1 MRTFPACLLMVS
13 LVGTMAN
20 AQNYS
25 GTFATRIDAGGT
37 ITLMLTQDAS
47 GQVTGT
53 LASDGVSYTLNGL
66 LEEGSILGTVT
77 AGNTGLY
84 FAAEFDAGDLHLTLF
99 EAGANNEPNYGTGQT
114 IVFSRSG
121 GPEVQPSNEVELIQP
136 KPSNPS
142 AAVTGGDVATALPVA
157 FGLPRVLAMNAYLS
171 RALVV
176 EAVYQATAL
185 SGAGM
190 MGQVTNT
197 GTLTAVYGGG
207 FQYSPQPSDRL
218 VVNLGTQQLHEF
230 VVRQAQGN
238 MQARTATEWVMGPH
252 VLQYLHRLPG
262 QAEGEMSAQFNGSQF
277 QVQVRGWYMQSGTRY
292 DLNLRAIGQTSGS
305 SGYDGQDSQTQ
316 YDLNGTIGGGGIEV
330 EVHERHSSS
339 MASAT
344 SLRLLPSQRGS
355 ASRFNAVINNVLRV
369 GGDEYRFQN
378 VQVQT
383 DQRTRG
389 TATGQAGLTM
399 LDGFVLLSGQPFGR
413 AILQAGRAYLQ
424 TPSGVIPLDMPIA
437 GGSGR

>member
-1 MRTFPACLLMVS
+1 MRAFASCLTVILLFAAPVD
-13 LVGTMAN
+13 

-25 GTFATRIDAGGT
+25 GTFNARNDAGGVV
-37 ITLMLTQDAS
+37 TLVLTQDMA

-53 LASDGVSYTLNGL
+53 LASDGVSYVLNGV
-66 LEEGSILGTVT
+66 LEEGSVLGTVT
-77 AGNTGLY
+77 AEQMGLY

-99 EAGANNEPNYGTGQT
+99 EAGANNEPNYDTGQT
-114 IVFSRSG
+114 IVFARAVAAERKPSSG
-121 GPEVQPSNEVELIQP
+121 PPAKPP
-136 KPSNPS
+136 KPSGRS
-142 AAVTGGDVATALPVA
+142 TTTVGGDVSTGLVIA
-157 FGLPRVLAMNAYLS
+157 FGLPRIVAMNAYLS

-197 GTLTAVYGGG
+197 GTLSPGYGGG
-207 FQYSPQPSDRL
+207 FQYSPQPADRL
-218 VVNLGTQQLHEF
+218 IVNLGPQEAHEF
-230 VVRQAQGN
+230 IIRQAQGN
-238 MQARTATEWVMGPH
+238 IQARTAAEWVMSPH
-252 VLQYLHRLPG
+252 VLQYSHRLQS
-262 QAEGEMSAQFNGSQF
+262 QAEAEMSAQFNGTQF
-277 QVQVRGWYMQSGTRY
+277 QVQVQGWYMQSGTRY
-292 DLNLRAIGQTSGS
+292 DLNLSATGHTSGS
-305 SGYDGQDSQTQ
+305 SGYDGQDAQTQ
-316 YDLNGTIGGGGIEV
+316 YDLTGSISGGGFEV
-330 EVHERHSSS
+330 EVHERHTSS

-355 ASRFNAVINNVLRV
+355 ASRFNGILNSILRI

-399 LDGFVLLSGQPFGR
+399 LEGMVMRSGQPFGR
-413 AILQAGRAYLQ
+413 LVPQSGQAFLQ
-424 TPSGVIPLDMPIA
+424 TQSGLLPLDMPIS
-437 GGSGR
+437 GSTIR